1 MKSIK
6 TTIAAIALMAISTT
20 AAIAGG
26 GKANGKYVVNAG
38 QSNLIWKAEK
48 VTGKHD
54 GTVKISNGEVTI
66 NGGKLVSGSF
76 VIDMTSIAVVDI
88 KDANMNGKLLGH
100 LKSDDFFSVDKYKT
114 STFVVTAVTAGSQAG
129 SYNVKGNLTIKGITK
144 PIEFPASIVVD
155 GNTLRATATIT
166 VDRTQFDIRYGSK
179 SFFEGIG
186 DKAIYDNFTM
196 ELQMVANLK

>member
-1 MKSIK
+1 MKTIK

-20 AAIAGG
+20 TVFAGG
-26 GKANGKYVVNAG
+26 GKANGKYVVNAS

-54 GTVKISNGEVTI
+54 GAVKISNGEVNI
-66 NGGKLVSGSF
+66 NAGKLVSGSF
-76 VIDMTSIAVVDI
+76 VIDMTSMVVSDI

-100 LKSDDFFSVDKYKT
+100 LRSDDFFSVEKYKT
-114 STFVVTAVTAGSQAG
+114 STFVVTGVTAGSQAG

-144 PIEFPASIVVD
+144 PIEFPAGIVVD
-155 GNTLRATATIT
+155 GNTMKATATIT

-186 DKAIYDNFTM
+186 DKAIYDDFIM

>member
-1 MKSIK
+1 MKKIRK
-6 TTIAAIALMAISTT
+6 TITAIALMAIGST
-20 AAIAGG
+20 AVFAGG
-26 GKANGKYVVNAG
+26 GNANGKYVVNAS

-54 GTVKISNGEVTI
+54 GAVKISNGEVSI
-66 NGGKLVSGSF
+66 NAGKLVSGSF
-76 VIDMTSIAVVDI
+76 VIDMTSMVVSDI

-100 LKSDDFFSVDKYKT
+100 LKSDDFFSVEKYRT
-114 STFVVTAVTAGSQAG
+114 STFVVTAVTPGSQSG

-144 PIEFPASIVVD
+144 PIEFPAAIVVD
-155 GNTLRATATIT
+155 GNTMKATATIT
-166 VDRTQFDIRYGSK
+166 VDRTKYDIRYGSK

-196 ELQMVANLK
+196 ELQLVANLK